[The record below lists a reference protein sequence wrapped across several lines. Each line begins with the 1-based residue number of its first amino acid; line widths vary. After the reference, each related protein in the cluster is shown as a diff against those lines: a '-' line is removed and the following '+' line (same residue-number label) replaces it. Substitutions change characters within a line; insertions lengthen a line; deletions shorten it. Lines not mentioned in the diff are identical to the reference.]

1 VTERRVDSMQGP
13 AVQRL
18 TKRARE
24 ELAQMLTLAFEQ
36 HPLVTVLGD
45 RAGEATALVK
55 ALVDLHWR
63 KDSLLLCGIRTDDGL
78 VCGAVCV
85 DTREDHSPAALLRL
99 AWNVSRAAGRQAIGE
114 LLDVERRKPLYKER
128 HLELVMMG
136 TLPAHQRQG
145 LGRALLRWLYREAVT
160 DGYKGVLLVTDG
172 DTPAF
177 DLYRSEGFE
186 VDREFQAGG
195 QTLCW
200 MRRGV

>member
-1 VTERRVDSMQGP
+1 MQGP
-13 AVQRL
+13 TVQRL

-24 ELAQMLTLAFEQ
+24 DLTQVLTLAFEQ
-36 HPLVTVLGD
+36 HPLVTALGD

-55 ALVDLHWR
+55 ALVDFHWR
-63 KDSLLLCGIRTDDGL
+63 KESLLVCGIRTDDGL

-85 DTREDHSPAALLRL
+85 DTREDPSPVGLVRL

-114 LLDVERRKPLYKER
+114 LLDVERRKPLYQER

-145 LGRALLRWLYREAVT
+145 LGQALLRWLYREAVT
-160 DGYKGVLLVTDG
+160 DGYKGILLVTDR

-186 VDREFQAGG
+186 VEREFQVGA
-195 QTLCW
+195 QNLCW
-200 MRRGV
+200 MRRAV